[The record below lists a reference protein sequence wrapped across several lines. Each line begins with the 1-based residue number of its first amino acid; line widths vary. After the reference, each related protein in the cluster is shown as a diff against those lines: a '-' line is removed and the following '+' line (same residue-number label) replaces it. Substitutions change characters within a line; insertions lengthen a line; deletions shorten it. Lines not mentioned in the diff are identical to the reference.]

1 MESASALPFNGLERP
16 MVVKFLTP
24 LTRGNLR
31 SALSFQTNLRFI
43 PAYARNSPKLK
54 ENLNNFMV
62 HPRLRGELS

>member
-1 MESASALPFNGLERP
+1 M
-16 MVVKFLTP
+16 
-24 LTRGNLR
+24 
-31 SALSFQTNLRFI
+31 RFI